1 MNVLTR
7 MKSSWN
13 WCTKIIYKQYI
24 TTLRETGGKKGKAMA
39 YKMTYTNIA
48 GREDGLQLALNI
60 VKKKGVKGLEDEIR
74 FRNATQIHTM
84 LDRKSL
90 EIATRKI
97 KEMTMDTFTILCV
110 ATLRDEFDF
119 GAKRCQR
126 FIDRM
131 NLKAECLMDD
141 IVGWQDFI
149 DNIDEEMGIK
159 LRIRRND

>member
-1 MNVLTR
+1 
-7 MKSSWN
+7 
-13 WCTKIIYKQYI
+13 
-24 TTLRETGGKKGKAMA
+24 MA
-39 YKMTYTNIA
+39 KVDNYIA

-60 VKKKGVKGLEDEIR
+60 AKKKGVKGLEDEIR

-141 IVGWQDFI
+141 IVGWKDFI

-159 LRIRRND
+159 LRIRRNDRRYGTTL

>member
-1 MNVLTR
+1 MA
-7 MKSSWN
+7 
-13 WCTKIIYKQYI
+13 KIDNY
-24 TTLRETGGKKGKAMA
+24 
-39 YKMTYTNIA
+39 IA

-84 LDRKSL
+84 LDKKSL

-110 ATLRDEFDF
+110 ETLRDEFDF
-119 GAKRCQR
+119 GTKRCQR

-131 NLKAECLMDD
+131 NLKAECLMDE

-159 LRIRRND
+159 LRIRRNDRRYGATL

>member
-1 MNVLTR
+1 MA
-7 MKSSWN
+7 
-13 WCTKIIYKQYI
+13 KIDNY
-24 TTLRETGGKKGKAMA
+24 
-39 YKMTYTNIA
+39 IA

-60 VKKKGVKGLEDEIR
+60 VKKKGAKGLEDEIR

-90 EIATRKI
+90 EIATRKV

-159 LRIRRND
+159 LRIRRNDRRYGATL

>member
-1 MNVLTR
+1 MA
-7 MKSSWN
+7 
-13 WCTKIIYKQYI
+13 KIDNY
-24 TTLRETGGKKGKAMA
+24 
-39 YKMTYTNIA
+39 IA

-84 LDRKSL
+84 LDKKSL

-119 GAKRCQR
+119 GTKRCQR

-131 NLKAECLMDD
+131 NLNAIIKT
-141 IVGWQDFI
+141 
-149 DNIDEEMGIK
+149 NI
-159 LRIRRND
+159 

>member
-1 MNVLTR
+1 MSKVNDY
-7 MKSSWN
+7 M
-13 WCTKIIYKQYI
+13 
-24 TTLRETGGKKGKAMA
+24 
-39 YKMTYTNIA
+39 A
-48 GREDGLQLALNI
+48 GREDGLQLALSI
-60 VKKKGVKGLEDEIR
+60 VEKRGIDGLIDEIR

-97 KEMTMDTFTILCV
+97 KEMTLDTFTVLCV

-119 GAKRCQR
+119 GAKRCRR

-131 NLKAECLMDD
+131 NLKAECLMDN
-141 IVGWQDFI
+141 IVEWQDFI

-159 LRIRRND
+159 LRIRRNDDRS